1 MSATEPS
8 RQLPANP
15 NLTQLK
21 RQAKELKRAVEGR
34 DPDAVERVKL
44 SHPAKEDFDARP
56 FTLRDAQATIA
67 REYGF
72 EGWHQLS
79 THVGEQMV
87 DQRDL
92 HRWFGVQLN
101 NDVWATI
108 EDDTVG
114 GSTPRLAKERMLY
127 AAYASAFHW
136 RNVGNEANF
145 ARGEHLVSRVAA
157 RLGEADLALR
167 HARRCLELVE
177 SHPDVME
184 DWDLAFAHEAL
195 ARGLAA
201 VGDGEGAMAEYET
214 ASQLAAELADPED
227 RDILKK
233 ELRREPWFD
242 LIQPETGG

>member
-1 MSATEPS
+1 MAATEPS
-8 RQLPANP
+8 KQLPANP
-15 NLTQLK
+15 NLTHLK
-21 RQAKELKRAVEGR
+21 RQAKDLKSAVESR
-34 DPDAVERVKL
+34 DPDALARVGL
-44 SHPAKEDFDARP
+44 SHPAQGEIDRR

-101 NDVWATI
+101 NDMWATI
-108 EDDTVG
+108 EDDTFG
-114 GSTPRLAKERMLY
+114 DSTPRLAKERLLY
-127 AAYASAFHW
+127 AAFASAYHW

-145 ARGEHLVSRVAA
+145 ARGEHLISRVAA

-177 SHPDVME
+177 LHPDVME

-201 VGDGEGAMAEYET
+201 SGDREGARAEYEQ
-214 ASQLAAELADPED
+214 ASKLVAELSDPADRE
-227 RDILKK
+227 ILEK
-233 ELRREPWFD
+233 ELRREPWFG
-242 LIQPETGG
+242 LI

>member
-1 MSATEPS
+1 MSVTEPV
-8 RQLPANP
+8 RQLPSNP

-21 RQAKELKRAVEGR
+21 RQAKDLKGAVESR
-34 DPDAVERVKL
+34 DPDALERVRL
-44 SHPAKEDFDARP
+44 SHPEYDEVTDRS
-56 FTLRDAQATIA
+56 FTLRDAQVTIA

-72 EGWHQLS
+72 DGWHQLS

-101 NDVWATI
+101 NDMWATI
-108 EDDTVG
+108 EDDTLG
-114 GSTPRLAKERMLY
+114 PDTPGMAKERMLY
-127 AAYASAFHW
+127 AAYASAYHW
-136 RNVGNEANF
+136 RNVGTEANF
-145 ARGEHLVSRVAA
+145 ARGEHLISRVAA

-177 SHPDVME
+177 AHPEVME

-201 VGDGEGAMAEYET
+201 VGDREGARAEYEL
-214 ASQLAAELADPED
+214 ASALAARLSDPED
-227 RDILKK
+227 REIVEK
-233 ELRREPWFD
+233 ELRRGPWFG
-242 LIQPETGG
+242 LT

>member
-21 RQAKELKRAVEGR
+21 RQAKELKSAVESR
-34 DPDAVERVKL
+34 DAEALERVRL
-44 SHPAKEDFDARP
+44 SHPAQRELVDRR
-56 FTLRDAQATIA
+56 FTLRDAQLTIA

-72 EGWHQLS
+72 DGWHQLS

-101 NDVWATI
+101 NDMWATI
-108 EDDTVG
+108 EDDTINA
-114 GSTPRLAKERMLY
+114 STPRLAKERALY
-127 AAYASAFHW
+127 AAYASAYHW

-145 ARGEHLVSRVAA
+145 ARGEHLISRVAA
-157 RLGEADLALR
+157 RLGEGELALV

-177 SHPDVME
+177 AHPEVME
-184 DWDLAFAHEAL
+184 DWDLAFAHEAM

-201 VGDGEGAMAEYET
+201 VGEREEASSEYER
-214 ASQLAAELADPED
+214 ASKLAGELSDPADRE
-227 RDILKK
+227 ILEK
-233 ELRREPWFD
+233 ELQREPWFG
-242 LIQPETGG
+242 LK

>member
-8 RQLPANP
+8 RQLPVNP

-21 RQAKELKRAVEGR
+21 RQAKELKSAVESR
-34 DPDAVERVKL
+34 DPDALGRVRL
-44 SHPAKEDFDARP
+44 SHPAPGEIDVRP

-101 NDVWATI
+101 NDMWATI

-114 GSTPRLAKERMLY
+114 VATPRLAKERMLY
-127 AAYASAFHW
+127 AAYASAYHW

-177 SHPDVME
+177 SHPEVME

-201 VGDGEGAMAEYET
+201 VGEREGAVAAYERASKLAE
-214 ASQLAAELADPED
+214 ELSDPADRELL
-227 RDILKK
+227 RK

>member
-1 MSATEPS
+1 MSVTEPS

-15 NLTQLK
+15 NLTQIK
-21 RQAKELKRAVEGR
+21 RQAKELKSAVESR
-34 DPDAVERVKL
+34 DPDALGRVRL
-44 SHPAKEDFDARP
+44 SHPAQGEIDVRP
-56 FTLRDAQATIA
+56 FTLRDAQVTIA

-101 NDVWATI
+101 NDMWATI
-108 EDDTVG
+108 EDDTVNA
-114 GSTPRLAKERMLY
+114 STPRLAKERALY
-127 AAYASAFHW
+127 AAYASAYHW
-136 RNVGNEANF
+136 RIVGDEANF

-184 DWDLAFAHEAL
+184 DWDIAFAHEAL
-195 ARGLAA
+195 ARSLAA
-201 VGDGEGAMAEYET
+201 VGEREGAIAEYER
-214 ASQLAAELADPED
+214 ASKLAEELSDPADRE
-227 RDILKK
+227 ILKK